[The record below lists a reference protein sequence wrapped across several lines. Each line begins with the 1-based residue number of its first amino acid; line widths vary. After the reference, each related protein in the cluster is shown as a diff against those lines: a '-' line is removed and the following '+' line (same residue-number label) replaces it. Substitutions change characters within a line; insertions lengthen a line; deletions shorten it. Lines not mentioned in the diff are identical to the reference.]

1 MIKNSKLFM
10 TSNNQVFSA
19 PKVPSIKV
27 VSADYGNAKYYVG
40 ERKVSKGDFN
50 ALNPSSIEGM
60 NVFRNR
66 DDSELTFFIKV
77 MTMK

>member
-1 MIKNSKLFM
+1 M

-60 NVFRNR
+60 NA
-66 DDSELTFFIKV
+66 
-77 MTMK
+77 